1 MQRKYY
7 FTDGSGVMPFQ
18 GGWTEV
24 FADDVEKAIAAFQ
37 IYHPNKN
44 GCINCCCVYPQEEF
58 ERGDMF
64 KNGNFGKKC
73 WEVICLEHKQAANS
87 EGE

>member
-7 FTDGSGVMPFQ
+7 FTYGSGGMPFQ

-24 FADDVEKAIAAFQ
+24 FADDVKKAIAAFQ
-37 IYHPNKN
+37 VYHPNKN
-44 GCINCCCVYPQEEF
+44 GYINCCCVYPQEEF

-73 WEVICLEHKQAANS
+73 QEVIRLSCAQAPNM